1 MDWENRVEKAM
12 EQAAKDYSRQLRWHK
27 AHLRTVS
34 AKLTKPEYELFRT
47 MCTAN
52 GTTPYRVL
60 CRMARAYI
68 NSAAGA
74 LQQPRPLRQPP
85 WPANPPRH
93 ASL

>member
-27 AHLRTVS
+27 AHLRTIS
-34 AKLTKPEYELFRT
+34 AKLTKPEYELFRA

-74 LQQPRPLRQPP
+74 LQQPRR
-85 WPANPPRH
+85 
-93 ASL
+93 

>member
-27 AHLRTVS
+27 AHLRTIS
-34 AKLTKPEYELFRT
+34 AKLTKPEYELFRA

-74 LQQPRPLRQPP
+74 
-85 WPANPPRH
+85 ANPPHR
-93 ASL
+93 LPFPWRKQ

>member
-34 AKLTKPEYELFRT
+34 AKLTKPEYELFRA

-68 NSAAGA
+68 NSAVGA
-74 LQQPRPLRQPP
+74 
-85 WPANPPRH
+85 ANPSHRLPFPWRKQ
-93 ASL
+93 